1 MARLPGVDPAAVE
14 NERVRSAFE
23 EIESRLGE
31 VTDNLRV
38 LAHKPGYVDL
48 MRAVSDAIDAPTEI
62 DRVLKQLVELKVARL
77 HGCEYSID
85 LMEGCL
91 LRNGVDADELHELDF
106 HRESTLFDDR
116 SKLALTFTEKMVL
129 DAVDDELFGAV
140 RESFTLEETLELVVT
155 VALESFYALVNRT
168 LGLKPQGFRKRAL
181 ADGGD
186 DSE

>member
-1 MARLPGVDPAAVE
+1 MTRLPGVDPGEVE
-14 NERVRSAFE
+14 DERIRTAFE
-23 EIESRLGE
+23 EIEARLGE
-31 VTDNLRV
+31 VTENLRV

-62 DRVLKQLVELKVARL
+62 DHVLKQLVQLKVARL

-91 LRNGVDADELHELDF
+91 LRNGVDADQLHALDC
-106 HRESTLFDDR
+106 HRESTRFDDR
-116 SKLALTFTEKMVL
+116 AKLALTFTDKMVL
-129 DAVDDELFGAV
+129 DNVDDELFGAI

-168 LGLKPQGFRKRAL
+168 LGLKPQGFRQRAI
-181 ADGGD
+181 ADVGD
-186 DSE
+186 GAE